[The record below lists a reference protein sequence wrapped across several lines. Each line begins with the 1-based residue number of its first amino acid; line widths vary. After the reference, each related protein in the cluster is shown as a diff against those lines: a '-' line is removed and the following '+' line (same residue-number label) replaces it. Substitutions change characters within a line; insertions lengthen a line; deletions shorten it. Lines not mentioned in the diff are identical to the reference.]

1 MEMPNNITGGIFMI
15 CKNCG
20 TDFNGQ
26 YCPNCGAKAEP
37 ASAPQQSAPPYG
49 APQNFGNGQSAPPY
63 GAPQNFGNGQSA
75 PPYGAPQNFGNG
87 QSAPPYGAPQNFGNG
102 QNTYGAPVY
111 MPTRKIGFGEA
122 VKLFFKNYVNF
133 NGRATRSEY
142 WWVYLFNN
150 IVYMVLGIL
159 FAIAG
164 GSSLA
169 AYDAYG
175 DMSIAYMG
183 AGAIFYILMML
194 YGLAVLLPSLSLMV
208 RRLHDIGKSGTYI
221 LMGLIPVVGY
231 IFILVYMLT
240 GSAPDN
246 QYGPKKV

>member
-49 APQNFGNGQSAPPY
+49 APQNFVNGQSAPP
-63 GAPQNFGNGQSA
+63 
-75 PPYGAPQNFGNG
+75 
-87 QSAPPYGAPQNFGNG
+87 
-102 QNTYGAPVY
+102 YGAPVY

-159 FAIAG
+159 FAISG

-221 LMGLIPVVGY
+221 LMGLIPFAGY
-231 IFILVYMLT
+231 IILLVYMLT

>member
-1 MEMPNNITGGIFMI
+1 MI

-37 ASAPQQSAPPYG
+37 ASAPQ
-49 APQNFGNGQSAPPY
+49 
-63 GAPQNFGNGQSA
+63 QSA

-133 NGRATRSEY
+133 SGRATRSEY

-159 FAIAG
+159 FAISG

-183 AGAIFYILMML
+183 AGAIFYILICCMAL
-194 YGLAVLLPSLSLMV
+194 QCYCRRCLLWCA
-208 RRLHDIGKSGTYI
+208 DFT
-221 LMGLIPVVGY
+221 
-231 IFILVYMLT
+231 T
-240 GSAPDN
+240 
-246 QYGPKKV
+246 

>member
-1 MEMPNNITGGIFMI
+1 MEMPNKITGGIFMI

-37 ASAPQQSAPPYG
+37 ASAPQQSAP
-49 APQNFGNGQSAPPY
+49 QNFGNGQSVPP
-63 GAPQNFGNGQSA
+63 
-75 PPYGAPQNFGNG
+75 
-87 QSAPPYGAPQNFGNG
+87 
-102 QNTYGAPVY
+102 YGAPVY

-133 NGRATRSEY
+133 SGRATRSEY

-159 FAIAG
+159 FAISG

-194 YGLAVLLPSLSLMV
+194 YCLAVLLPSLSLMV

>member
-63 GAPQNFGNGQSA
+63 GAP
-75 PPYGAPQNFGNG
+75 
-87 QSAPPYGAPQNFGNG
+87 
-102 QNTYGAPVY
+102 VY

-159 FAIAG
+159 FAISG

-221 LMGLIPVVGY
+221 LMGLIPFAGY
-231 IFILVYMLT
+231 IILLVYMLT

>member
-49 APQNFGNGQSAPPY
+49 APQNFGSGQSAPPY

-75 PPYGAPQNFGNG
+75 PPYGAPQNFVNG
-87 QSAPPYGAPQNFGNG
+87 QSAPP
-102 QNTYGAPVY
+102 YGAPVY

-133 NGRATRSEY
+133 SGRATRSEY

-159 FAIAG
+159 FAISG

-194 YGLAVLLPSLSLMV
+194 YCLAVLLPSLSLMV

>member
-37 ASAPQQSAPPYG
+37 ASAPQQSAP
-49 APQNFGNGQSAPPY
+49 QNFGSGQSTPPY

-75 PPYGAPQNFGNG
+75 PPYGAPQNFVNG
-87 QSAPPYGAPQNFGNG
+87 QSAPPYGVPQNFGNG

-122 VKLFFKNYVNF
+122 VKSFFKNYVNF
-133 NGRATRSEY
+133 SGRATRSEY

-150 IVYMVLGIL
+150 IVCD
-159 FAIAG
+159 F
-164 GSSLA
+164 
-169 AYDAYG
+169 
-175 DMSIAYMG
+175 
-183 AGAIFYILMML
+183 
-194 YGLAVLLPSLSLMV
+194 
-208 RRLHDIGKSGTYI
+208 RRLF
-221 LMGLIPVVGY
+221 L
-231 IFILVYMLT
+231 
-240 GSAPDN
+240 GS
-246 QYGPKKV
+246 V

>member
-1 MEMPNNITGGIFMI
+1 MI

-49 APQNFGNGQSAPPY
+49 APQNFGNGQSVPP
-63 GAPQNFGNGQSA
+63 
-75 PPYGAPQNFGNG
+75 
-87 QSAPPYGAPQNFGNG
+87 
-102 QNTYGAPVY
+102 YGAPVY

-133 NGRATRSEY
+133 SGRATRSEY

-159 FAIAG
+159 FAISG

>member
-1 MEMPNNITGGIFMI
+1 MI

-20 TDFNGQ
+20 TDFNGE

-49 APQNFGNGQSAPPY
+49 APQNFGNGQSAPP
-63 GAPQNFGNGQSA
+63 
-75 PPYGAPQNFGNG
+75 
-87 QSAPPYGAPQNFGNG
+87 
-102 QNTYGAPVY
+102 YGAPVY

-159 FAIAG
+159 FAISG

-221 LMGLIPVVGY
+221 LMGLIPFAGY
-231 IFILVYMLT
+231 IILLVYMLT

>member
-1 MEMPNNITGGIFMI
+1 MEMPNIITGGIFMI

-63 GAPQNFGNGQSA
+63 GAP
-75 PPYGAPQNFGNG
+75 
-87 QSAPPYGAPQNFGNG
+87 
-102 QNTYGAPVY
+102 VY

-159 FAIAG
+159 FAISG

-221 LMGLIPVVGY
+221 LMGLIPFAGY
-231 IFILVYMLT
+231 IILLVYMLT

>member
-20 TDFNGQ
+20 MDFNGQ

-37 ASAPQQSAPPYG
+37 ASASQQSAPPYG
-49 APQNFGNGQSAPPY
+49 APQNFGNGQSTPP
-63 GAPQNFGNGQSA
+63 
-75 PPYGAPQNFGNG
+75 
-87 QSAPPYGAPQNFGNG
+87 
-102 QNTYGAPVY
+102 YGAPVY

-133 NGRATRSEY
+133 SGRATRSEY

-159 FAIAG
+159 FAISG